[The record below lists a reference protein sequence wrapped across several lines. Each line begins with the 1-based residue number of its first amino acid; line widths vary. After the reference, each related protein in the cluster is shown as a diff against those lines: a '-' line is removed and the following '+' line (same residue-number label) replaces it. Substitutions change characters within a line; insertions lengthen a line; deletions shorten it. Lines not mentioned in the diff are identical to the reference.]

1 MNRALWT
8 ELVALTVLAAL
19 LAAWGIL
26 VDGEW
31 AWSWDALNHHIY
43 LGLIAQTPRWHLDVL
58 AASVQGYQYPYLYWP
73 IYWLS
78 TLPISGAQAGALW
91 SAFQAV
97 MLLPP
102 VWLASKHLLPPQG
115 RPAQAVFERV
125 AACALAASSIVV
137 LAGVGTTS
145 NDPMACV
152 PLLWG
157 LALMCQPA
165 PTSDRRAAFAAALWG
180 MSTGLKWSN
189 GLALPLLL
197 FWWWRADRPHL
208 GWRRGLAMALAAPLG
223 FALVYAPWGWQL
235 WQQTGN
241 PLHPFFPGLFTAVSA
256 G

>member
-1 MNRALWT
+1 MTRALWI
-8 ELVALTVLAAL
+8 ELLLLTLAAAA
-19 LAAWGIL
+19 LAAWSVL

-73 IYWLS
+73 VYWLS

-91 SAFQAV
+91 SAFQAA

-102 VWLASKHLLPPQG
+102 VWVASKHLLPSEC
-115 RPAQAVFERV
+115 RPAQAVFERL
-125 AACALAASSIVV
+125 AACALAVSSIVV

-157 LALMCQPA
+157 VALMCHPA
-165 PTSDRRAAFAAALWG
+165 PASDRRAALAAALWG
-180 MSTGLKWSN
+180 ISTGLKWSN
-189 GLALPLLL
+189 ALALPLLL
-197 FWWWRADRPHL
+197 FWWWRSERP
-208 GWRRGLAMALAAPLG
+208 WFSMRRALAMASAATGG
-223 FALVYAPWGWQL
+223 FVLVYAPWGWQL

-241 PLHPFFPGLFTAVSA
+241 PLHPYFPGLFAALA
-256 G
+256 GR